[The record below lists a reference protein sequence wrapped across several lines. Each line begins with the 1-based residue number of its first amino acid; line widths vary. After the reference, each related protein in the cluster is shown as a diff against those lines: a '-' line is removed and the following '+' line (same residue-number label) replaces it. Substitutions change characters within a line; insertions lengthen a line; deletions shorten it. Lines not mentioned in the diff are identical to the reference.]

1 MEFENAPPT
10 VAVIIKIEKS
20 ATIVAPAI
28 PVLVKL
34 ELKPKAKE
42 NIVPASAVKEEKIL
56 AKKQSTKRKEAPASS
71 NNNKN
76 NVMKKAAK
84 SSSNDKSSTVTKKTK
99 KLTK

>member
-56 AKKQSTKRKEAPASS
+56 AKKQSTKRKEAPAS

-84 SSSNDKSSTVTKKTK
+84 SSSNDKSSTVTTKTK

>member
-56 AKKQSTKRKEAPASS
+56 AKKQSTKRKEAPAS

>member
-20 ATIVAPAI
+20 ATIVAQAI
-28 PVLVKL
+28 PILVKL

-56 AKKQSTKRKEAPASS
+56 AKKQSTKRKEAPAS

-84 SSSNDKSSTVTKKTK
+84 SSSNDKSSTVTTKTK